1 MAILSDI
8 KSLRVRNFEFDSD
21 GAYSRE
27 DVESVRKQ
35 LSAPGWSPLIQSHR
49 RDPQEDVDIYVNT
62 ADGKV
67 LGLAVIA
74 SEPRSFTI
82 VSIIGSIDIDKL
94 AKIEGQFGIPR
105 VSQDRVIRES
115 PIAVN
120 QTTAPDTPSLLLRAR
135 GGDASAFESLVRMH
149 QSSVFSIGYRMLNR
163 RDAAE
168 DLAQDVFLQLY
179 RRLDSIESLEHCGYW
194 LRRVAANLAIDWL
207 RHAAYTTTQPLEAGA
222 EIPAQQAD
230 HDPL

>member
-1 MAILSDI
+1 M
-8 KSLRVRNFEFDSD
+8 
-21 GAYSRE
+21 
-27 DVESVRKQ
+27 
-35 LSAPGWSPLIQSHR
+35 
-49 RDPQEDVDIYVNT
+49 
-62 ADGKV
+62 
-67 LGLAVIA
+67 
-74 SEPRSFTI
+74 
-82 VSIIGSIDIDKL
+82 
-94 AKIEGQFGIPR
+94 
-105 VSQDRVIRES
+105 IRES

-120 QTTAPDTPSLLLRAR
+120 QTTAPDMPSLLLRAR

-222 EIPAQQAD
+222 EIPVQQAD
-230 HDPL
+230 HDPLLNRELDRLLAELAPAARAVMVLRYQEDCDVAEIATALDMPVNTVKSHIKRSLTALRGKVIGARLITAEELS